1 MQIYRVTDNAFKAYG
16 AVIEGLEVAQLL
28 DRLDGSTESPD
39 DHTIY
44 VADDSSLDALPIH
57 RDLQDRVYGGMP
69 VQIGYC
75 NGTNCRLNCLEYHRG
90 SEVNVSS
97 RDFILLLAKVTDIQ
111 EGKLD
116 TANVKAFLVPGGV
129 VVQIYETT
137 LHYAPCAE
145 NFRVVVVLPKGTN
158 TDRPVIKPA
167 SFEDKLLWARNKWLL
182 AHKDAPEA
190 KDGAYV
196 GLVGANLDIRRD

>member
-1 MQIYRVTDNAFKAYG
+1 MQIYRVTDNAFKEYG
-16 AVIEGLEVAQLL
+16 AIIEGLEVSQLL
-28 DRLDGSTESPD
+28 GRLDDSTESPD

-44 VADDSSLDALPIH
+44 VADDSALDSLPVFVDV
-57 RDLQDRVYGGMP
+57 RDRVYGGMP

-75 NGTNCRLNCLEYHRG
+75 NGTNFKLNCLEYHRG

-97 RDFILLLAKVTDIQ
+97 KDFILLLAKVSDVQ
-111 EGKLD
+111 GGKLD
-116 TANVKAFLVPGGV
+116 TSKVKAFLVPGGV
-129 VVQIYETT
+129 VVQVYETT

-145 NFRVVVVLPKGTN
+145 NFRVVVALPYGTN
-158 TDRPVIKPA
+158 TGRPVIQPV
-167 SFEDKLLWARNKWLL
+167 SFEDRLLWARNKWLL

-196 GLVGANLDIRRD
+196 GLVGANLDIQRD

>member
-16 AVIEGLEVAQLL
+16 AIIEGLDVTQLL
-28 DRLDGSTESPD
+28 NRLEDSTDSPD
-39 DHTIY
+39 DRTIY
-44 VADDSSLDALPIH
+44 VADDSTLDSLPVYG
-57 RDLQDRVYGGMP
+57 DLRDRVYGGMP
-69 VQIGYC
+69 IQIGYC
-75 NGTNCRLNCLEYHRG
+75 NGTNFKLNCLEYHRG
-90 SEVNVSS
+90 SEVNVSA

-111 EGKLD
+111 DGKLD
-116 TANVKAFLVPGGV
+116 TAKVKAFLVPGGV

-145 NFRVVVVLPKGTN
+145 NFRVVVVLPQGTN
-158 TDRPVIKPA
+158 TDRPAIRPA

-190 KDGAYV
+190 RDGAYV
-196 GLVGANLDIRRD
+196 GLVGANLDIQRD